1 MCRKGGGED
10 GDAPHHLRHKLVH
23 LFLGSVCL
31 NGNEKEARH
40 RTGGRD
46 LQLVALS
53 DRHVGGKSTVSSI
66 LKEKGCHCID
76 CDKIGHR
83 VYISETRF
91 SLCIP
96 SLTHTSRILLDL
108 TALLPPSAREL
119 LPKTAALIVA
129 SSDPS
134 CFQVQVGA
142 RLSCHCGSGN
152 EEAHRHYVA
161 TDP

>member
-1 MCRKGGGED
+1 MRRKGGGED
-10 GDAPHHLRHKLVH
+10 GDAPHHPRHKLVH

-31 NGNEKEARH
+31 DGSEKETRH

-46 LQLVALS
+46 LQWVALS

-83 VYISETRF
+83 VYISETHS
-91 SLCIP
+91 SLRIP

-119 LPKTAALIVA
+119 SPKTEALIAA
-129 SSDPS
+129 SWDPS
-134 CFQVQVGA
+134 CFQVLVGV
-142 RLSCHCGSGN
+142 RLS
-152 EEAHRHYVA
+152 Y
-161 TDP
+161 